1 MAKVQ
6 NTFLKSKMNK
16 DLDARIV
23 PNGEYRDALNVQVSK
38 SEGSEV
44 GNVEN
49 ILGNASIQSFQTT
62 TGISNLKCIGQL
74 PDEVN
79 SVVYLFFTDNPD
91 ENYTPTG
98 VKSNHFIISYNVLST
113 ASIILVKGAF
123 LNFSQLNPLY
133 GINILENLLFFTD
146 NRNQPRVINVEL
158 ANSQDNP
165 LANPIYY
172 TTEDQISVAKY
183 NPYQCMELFQKS
195 ILATITDPVPYETTM
210 KDVSSKFLPNGGS
223 GLKTGPYTSALTITL
238 NAGSFSGD
246 LVTGSPYSVGATV
259 GYILNNGGN
268 IIMLNTAV
276 TTASYGTTTS
286 DAWDVTIAGVDQFPS
301 ITGGTTYE
309 IIFNPNPYYNSKFS
323 GDPDYLE
330 DKFTRFSYRFKFVD
344 NEYSIFAPF
353 TQSAFIPKQDGYFMY
368 VGDEGK
374 TKVEDQANTYRSTVV
389 SFVENKVNE
398 IKLIIPLPFAN
409 YTLRN
414 GLKISEVD
422 ILYKE
427 SDALAVKVV
436 ETIPMST
443 IEQSAA
449 ICAVDGAQAGPIA
462 AGSDIN
468 IKNIRGGIL
477 VGSTITGP
485 GIADGTVVD
494 SFVPTNASNPV
505 AGIITIS
512 TSAVDGLTGDV
523 ILTVA
528 DPNYYIYTYN
538 STKPTKTLPESD
550 LVRVYDKVPI
560 RSLAQEISGN
570 RVIYAN
576 FQNKLT
582 PPASLD
588 YNVACTE
595 KAEFEINEITALY
608 QAAGTTIPAGGSFQI
623 DVPKVPTDGGLY
635 AGLVITCTAFG
646 AIIPD
651 GTLLQSTSSN
661 TAGNNINI
669 TLTNTITLPAGPN
682 VLLVFE
688 PGGDVTNSTSRI
700 EYPSSSVKTN
710 RNYQVG
716 FVLSDKYGRAS
727 SVILSNNTDVL
738 TVGSSGI
745 PYSGSTLYSPYIDES
760 QDIDEWA
767 GNSLKVLFN
776 KPITT
781 NIYNGDI
788 TSGEYNPL
796 GWYSYKVVVKQ
807 TEQEYYN
814 VYLPGIMASYPQDQ
828 NLEIGKTS
836 HAVLINDNINKIPRD
851 LNEVGPEQRQFRSSI
866 RLFGRVEN
874 TAISIAEN
882 LGVFTNLGESNKQYY
897 PFNNSDT
904 VSIISTLDDLFDYSS
919 SEPEL
924 PSYFPQFY
932 DLNSDPLIA
941 RISTNSKMGQI
952 STTNIGTGGANVV
965 ASVAATGTPS
975 PPSSTVEI
983 TSVSE
988 PAGGLL
994 LNEFLVSGVGIPSE
1008 TYVGSYTA
1016 GSPST
1021 IGLVNSVGVNVEVQ
1035 LAEKTQLIFTKTY
1048 GTPDFEIANPG
1059 LQYLAVY
1066 ETEPVESLLDIFW
1079 ETSTSGLISDLNTAV
1094 LNSQDTPGAIDIGG
1108 WNDDSFLESL
1118 PNTTGNHNILTGN
1131 FVLEN
1136 DFGITITLDLARV
1149 IDGVLTPDYLYLTSV
1164 TNGLG
1169 ENVSNQFNS
1178 AGGKDYF
1185 RLVDTSPGQTGEG
1198 PWNIRTTTI
1207 ADTPISSDNYYDNIY
1222 YFPNENGQTFNRERE
1237 FVFLF
1242 TARIDGLVAQLPLQ
1256 FANLSN
1262 VFPIV
1267 QKVIDEVNTITYT
1280 PPPAI
1285 NDVDIT
1291 ANRTDNTLAT
1301 IFATNGAD
1309 NPNLFNGL
1317 INGEVSNN
1325 LSFSI
1330 QNQIFSSGP
1339 SVGEPAVLEDSN
1351 IFSLTEAEVDAG
1363 NGFLKCQL
1371 KNDAFESP
1379 YLSSAEYQVVV
1390 AIQDGQGGGIT
1401 TQTFLIDMRLIVEQ
1415 DQVHNTAVRGRAVI
1429 PTIFPDNPDFNGT
1442 STARDWTSFTY
1453 TQFDLDATTV
1463 GIAPAEVGWYIYADG
1478 FFRMEAPINLPPET
1492 GSMGSR
1498 PLLSLNGADENV
1510 PVVIPF
1516 TEAKKAILFGDDTGE
1531 SFTNYR
1537 YIAPEATVEITNIA
1551 PQPNGEVIVTY
1562 DPATLTGV
1570 ISTYQSAWGISDADR
1585 SGPGAAFPGAGAVIL
1600 DLNSVLIFGVRYVL
1614 ANDTSNNQLTLTSI
1628 NSQASIGDTLYLY
1641 QGFKNENSFP
1651 WYFVPY
1657 TAGLAGVQQTFAASP
1672 YTSWRFTEI
1681 ELDKQPNP
1689 ATPQSGPGNFSEPAN
1704 GAIYNPI
1711 HFGLFT
1717 GVDSSPDISGI
1728 EFDIV

>member
-183 NPYQCMELFQKS
+183 SPYQCMELFQKS

-223 GLKTGPYTSALTITL
+223 GLKTGPYTSAFNITL

-268 IIMLNTAV
+268 IIMLGNSRV

-286 DAWDVTIAGVDQFPS
+286 DAWDVTIAGSDPFPS
-301 ITGGTTYE
+301 ITGSTTYE

-368 VGDEGK
+368 VADEGK

-436 ETIPMST
+436 ETIPMSI

-449 ICAVDGAQAGPIA
+449 ICAVDGTQIGPIT

-468 IKNIRGGIL
+468 IKNIKGGIL

-512 TSAVDGLTGDV
+512 TSAADGLTGDA

-608 QAAGTTIPAGGSFQI
+608 QGAGTTIPAGGSFQI

-682 VLLVFE
+682 VLLAFE

-788 TSGEYNPL
+788 TSSEYNPL

-814 VYLPGIMASYPQDQ
+814 VYLPGIMAGYPQDQ

-874 TAISIAEN
+874 TAIPITEN
-882 LGVFTNLGESNKQYY
+882 LGVFTNLGASNKQYY

-941 RISTNSKMGQI
+941 RISTNSKIGQI
-952 STTNIGTGGANVV
+952 STTNIGAGGANVV
-965 ASVAATGTPS
+965 ASVAAAGPPS

-983 TSVSE
+983 T
-988 PAGGLL
+988 
-994 LNEFLVSGVGIPSE
+994 
-1008 TYVGSYTA
+1008 
-1016 GSPST
+1016 
-1021 IGLVNSVGVNVEVQ
+1021 
-1035 LAEKTQLIFTKTY
+1035 
-1048 GTPDFEIANPG
+1048 
-1059 LQYLAVY
+1059 
-1066 ETEPVESLLDIFW
+1066 
-1079 ETSTSGLISDLNTAV
+1079 
-1094 LNSQDTPGAIDIGG
+1094 
-1108 WNDDSFLESL
+1108 
-1118 PNTTGNHNILTGN
+1118 
-1131 FVLEN
+1131 
-1136 DFGITITLDLARV
+1136 
-1149 IDGVLTPDYLYLTSV
+1149 
-1164 TNGLG
+1164 
-1169 ENVSNQFNS
+1169 NVS
-1178 AGGKDYF
+1178 
-1185 RLVDTSPGQTGEG
+1185 
-1198 PWNIRTTTI
+1198 
-1207 ADTPISSDNYYDNIY
+1207 
-1222 YFPNENGQTFNRERE
+1222 
-1237 FVFLF
+1237 
-1242 TARIDGLVAQLPLQ
+1242 
-1256 FANLSN
+1256 
-1262 VFPIV
+1262 
-1267 QKVIDEVNTITYT
+1267 
-1280 PPPAI
+1280 
-1285 NDVDIT
+1285 
-1291 ANRTDNTLAT
+1291 
-1301 IFATNGAD
+1301 
-1309 NPNLFNGL
+1309 
-1317 INGEVSNN
+1317 
-1325 LSFSI
+1325 
-1330 QNQIFSSGP
+1330 
-1339 SVGEPAVLEDSN
+1339 
-1351 IFSLTEAEVDAG
+1351 
-1363 NGFLKCQL
+1363 
-1371 KNDAFESP
+1371 
-1379 YLSSAEYQVVV
+1379 
-1390 AIQDGQGGGIT
+1390 
-1401 TQTFLIDMRLIVEQ
+1401 
-1415 DQVHNTAVRGRAVI
+1415 
-1429 PTIFPDNPDFNGT
+1429 
-1442 STARDWTSFTY
+1442 
-1453 TQFDLDATTV
+1453 
-1463 GIAPAEVGWYIYADG
+1463 
-1478 FFRMEAPINLPPET
+1478 
-1492 GSMGSR
+1492 
-1498 PLLSLNGADENV
+1498 
-1510 PVVIPF
+1510 
-1516 TEAKKAILFGDDTGE
+1516 
-1531 SFTNYR
+1531 
-1537 YIAPEATVEITNIA
+1537 
-1551 PQPNGEVIVTY
+1551 
-1562 DPATLTGV
+1562 
-1570 ISTYQSAWGISDADR
+1570 
-1585 SGPGAAFPGAGAVIL
+1585 
-1600 DLNSVLIFGVRYVL
+1600 
-1614 ANDTSNNQLTLTSI
+1614 
-1628 NSQASIGDTLYLY
+1628 
-1641 QGFKNENSFP
+1641 
-1651 WYFVPY
+1651 
-1657 TAGLAGVQQTFAASP
+1657 
-1672 YTSWRFTEI
+1672 
-1681 ELDKQPNP
+1681 
-1689 ATPQSGPGNFSEPAN
+1689 
-1704 GAIYNPI
+1704 
-1711 HFGLFT
+1711 
-1717 GVDSSPDISGI
+1717 
-1728 EFDIV
+1728 